1 MSDLLSSAFGNIRAV
16 MSRLIVPCLRAVSV
30 VDASPSGR
38 HGCFSSA
45 VVIIFLEGF

>member
-1 MSDLLSSAFGNIRAV
+1 MSDLLSSAFDNIRAV
-16 MSRLIVPCLRAVSV
+16 MPRLIVPCPRAVPMG
-30 VDASPSGR
+30 DTSPSWR